1 MKRKCGVDVKRI
13 GDRILDLKFM
23 VTQESI
29 NIIGAYETP
38 QVGSEALVK
47 EIFWKDLEGFQSVAQ
62 DKKIFFCEDL
72 NGIMDMLAIRHSNLK
87 SSWWFSTM
95 EMQRKTKEKKMN
107 GPAVAV
113 GTGT

>member
-1 MKRKCGVDVKRI
+1 
-13 GDRILDLKFM
+13 M

-72 NGIMDMLAIRHSNLK
+72 NGIMDMLAIRRQLVVHAEYS
-87 SSWWFSTM
+87 
-95 EMQRKTKEKKMN
+95 
-107 GPAVAV
+107 V
-113 GTGT
+113 